1 MPSCFPATSA
11 LETACAGVCVQI
23 ITDNIRGDCS
33 QWICSSSVCCVI
45 RLAYGFVF
53 YIILNYMVKF
63 VMPSS
68 LVLSETVIFI
78 LSGIPYLRTYLI
90 YLFINKGSYIPL
102 RFWVWLLSHR
112 CCLSQQLV
120 QVF

>member
-11 LETACAGVCVQI
+11 LETACAGVCVQV

-45 RLAYGFVF
+45 RLAYGFGF
-53 YIILNYMVKF
+53 YIILNYMVKI

-68 LVLSETVIFI
+68 LILSETVIFI
-78 LSGIPYLRTYLI
+78 LSGIPY
-90 YLFINKGSYIPL
+90 KGSYIPP
-102 RFWVWLLSHR
+102 RFGVWLLSHR

-120 QVF
+120 QIF